1 MSLHVVVGAGPVGSG
16 VATLLA
22 AEGEQVR
29 LVTRSGSGPTHSGI
43 ERVAANAADAARLR
57 DLTRGAVALYN
68 CANPPYHRWPEEWPP
83 MSAAMIGAAKANGA
97 VLAITGNLYGYGP
110 VDGPMT
116 EQTPLAATGRKGRV
130 RIRMWQDAL
139 DAGIP
144 VTEVRGSDY
153 IGPGAASVFSAV
165 LLPAM
170 AKGRTARIPANI
182 DLPHT
187 FTYTL
192 DAARTLITAARDERA
207 WGRAWHVPSN
217 PPVTIRSLAQ
227 RFFEVTGEP
236 AVKVTALPRWLP
248 RLAAPFNPWV
258 RELVEMDYQF
268 YRPFVL
274 DSSAATRTFGLTA
287 TRSTKLSAPSCPPLD
302 RHKFPE
308 VVASGPC

>member
-68 CANPPYHRWPEEWPP
+68 CANPPYHRWPEDWPP

-130 RIRMWQDAL
+130 RIQMWQDAL

-192 DAARTLITAARDERA
+192 DVARMLIVAARDERA
-207 WGRAWHVPSN
+207 WGSAWHVPSN

-227 RFFEVTGEP
+227 RFFEVTGQP

-248 RLAAPFNPWV
+248 RLAAPFNPWI

-287 TRSTKLSAPSCPPLD
+287 TPLD
-302 RHKFPE
+302 EALGSVLAP
-308 VVASGPC
+308 A